1 MIEPHKVLSDG
12 SKLHH
17 LDFPPR
23 PGPVSLDQL
32 TDGDRAELAL
42 LAAGCSFIV
51 DVGTYYGGS
60 AEALLNGMP
69 KDGRLV
75 TIDNLAGVSHGPQAN
90 WDGPMKSPA
99 LSMIYAIGRLVPF
112 TGRFVSMIGDSR
124 LIAGMLPKASADL
137 VFLDAAHDY
146 KNVRTDIEAWLP
158 VVKSGGIIAGHDF
171 DKSVTKDIPI
181 EEIWKR
187 SELDWDQDT
196 GVHWGVVRAVMEAFT
211 NVMLSKRDDST
222 VWAAQPSWK
231 RQTA

>member
-1 MIEPHKVLSDG
+1 M
-12 SKLHH
+12 
-17 LDFPPR
+17 
-23 PGPVSLDQL
+23 
-32 TDGDRAELAL
+32 
-42 LAAGCSFIV
+42 
-51 DVGTYYGGS
+51 
-60 AEALLNGMP
+60 
-69 KDGRLV
+69 
-75 TIDNLAGVSHGPQAN
+75 
-90 WDGPMKSPA
+90 
-99 LSMIYAIGRLVPF
+99 
-112 TGRFVSMIGDSR
+112 
-124 LIAGMLPKASADL
+124 
-137 VFLDAAHDY
+137 FLDAAHDY

-171 DKSVTKDIPI
+171 DKSVQKDIPI